1 MFDSQYDS
9 YRGVIVLM
17 RIISGTL
24 RRGMEVTL
32 MSTGASY
39 KVLEVGHL
47 RPIGLDPCD
56 ELSAST
62 WSPLSSMST
71 FTSSLG

>member
-1 MFDSQYDS
+1 M
-9 YRGVIVLM
+9 
-17 RIISGTL
+17 
-24 RRGMEVTL
+24 

-56 ELSAST
+56 ELGWRRRGLLHGDIKNVEDTRVGDTVTETAR
-62 WSPLSSMST
+62 PRR
-71 FTSSLG
+71 